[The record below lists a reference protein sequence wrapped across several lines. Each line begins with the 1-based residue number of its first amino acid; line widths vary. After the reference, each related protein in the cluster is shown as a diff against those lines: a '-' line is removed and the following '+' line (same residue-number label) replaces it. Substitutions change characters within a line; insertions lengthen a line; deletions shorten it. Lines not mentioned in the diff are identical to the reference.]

1 MKERTLTIEEMIEAG
16 ATWAESSARVK
27 EMQREQAEK
36 KRAEEAARAEKA
48 RKIEV
53 AAAAKERFIVALC
66 DWLVAE
72 NVLDA
77 NEKAAFCEGVVET
90 VDAFAKDIQQ
100 MQILRQLF
108 RG

>member
-16 ATWAESSARVK
+16 ATWAEISARVK
-27 EMQREQAEK
+27 AMQREQAEK

-66 DWLVAE
+66 DWLIAE
-72 NVLDA
+72 EILNPKD
-77 NEKAAFCEGVVET
+77 KAAFCEDIAET
-90 VDAFAKDIQQ
+90 VDAFMKDVQW
-100 MQILRQLF
+100 MQVLRQLC

>member
-16 ATWAESSARVK
+16 ATWAEISARVK

-48 RKIEV
+48 RKVEI
-53 AAAAKERFIVALC
+53 AAAAKERFIVAFF

-72 NVLDA
+72 DILNA
-77 NEKAAFCEGVVET
+77 NHKEAFYEDIAET
-90 VDAFAKDIQQ
+90 VDAFIKDAQW
-100 MQILRQLF
+100 MQVLRQVF